1 MNEIK
6 KIEEWQKTKDPKLFK
21 DLMNFYS
28 PQVRGVVGK
37 YRTTGQNTDTLK
49 TEANTQL
56 IRALRTY
63 KPTAGT
69 QPSTHIYNYLKKVQ
83 RHASESLM
91 SGHIPEARSMQLSTY
106 KIVKEN
112 LHDRL
117 GYEPNAKDMA
127 EEMKWSVKEVSRAE
141 NELSGETT
149 ASGADF
155 DFYGNST
162 QQKTVDKQNADYIYH
177 SLTGPEKT
185 VFEYTFGYGGKP
197 KIDKNKDIA
206 TAMGTNEMFITRKKK
221 GIAKKIR
228 EARF

>member
-1 MNEIK
+1 MNEIE
-6 KIEEWQKTKDPKLFK
+6 KIEYWQKTKDPKTFAS
-21 DLMNFYS
+21 LMDYYK
-28 PQVRGVVGK
+28 PQVAGIVGK
-37 YRTTGQNTDTLK
+37 YRTTGQSVDTLK

-56 IRALRTY
+56 IRALKTY

-91 SGHIPEARSMQLSTY
+91 SGHIPEARALQLSTY

-112 LHDRL
+112 IKDQL
-117 GYEPNAKDMA
+117 GYEPSARNMS
-127 EEMKWSVKEVSRAE
+127 EEMKWSLKEVSRAE
-141 NELSGETT
+141 KELSGETT

-162 QQKTVDKQNADYIYH
+162 KQKSTDKQNADYIYH
-177 SLTGPEKT
+177 SLTGPERT

-197 KIDKNKDIA
+197 S
-206 TAMGTNEMFITRKKK
+206 
-221 GIAKKIR
+221 
-228 EARF
+228 